1 MFFKVFPNGVRVV
14 RPGVDPYDFFHNGS
28 PSVAAVVESCE
39 RGGGLRSGVIH
50 DVDEEGAFKT
60 AAGAN
65 CRVFC
70 IDGSSV
76 SAQHRFVLSVVE
88 VLNHLICKKQ

>member
-1 MFFKVFPNGVRVV
+1 M
-14 RPGVDPYDFFHNGS
+14 DSDDFFHNGS

-39 RGGGLRSGVIH
+39 RGGALRRGVIH
-50 DVDEEGAFKT
+50 DVDEEGAFEAT
-60 AAGAN
+60 AGAN